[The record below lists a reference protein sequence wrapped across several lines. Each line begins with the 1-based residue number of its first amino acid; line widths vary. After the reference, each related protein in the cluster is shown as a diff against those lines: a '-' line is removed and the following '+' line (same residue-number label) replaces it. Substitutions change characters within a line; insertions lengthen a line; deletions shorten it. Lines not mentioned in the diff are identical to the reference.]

1 MGDKSQEVKDT
12 VASENRESG
21 KSGDQKFDFIT
32 ETIKKKPINK
42 KRVFGKI
49 IFTFFL
55 AVMFGVVACITFILA
70 LPHIKDKLG
79 FEDTKMV
86 TLAEEENGEDVAE
99 VRLNDVEDEADE
111 NVKTEEVEADVA
123 TEQKPAE
130 VVTQVVQKVE
140 KVEKNLDVSDYK
152 HLYTQMSGVAYEV
165 KKSLVT
171 VTGVFSDTD
180 WFMNPYEENKAT
192 SGVIVADNGKEML
205 IVAQTKTIKFAHS
218 IKVTFCDGSVHEA
231 VMKKSDV
238 NTGLSVIGVEI
249 EDLSDETREKITMA
263 KLGSSRIA
271 TLVGSPVMALGNPIG
286 VSGSQASGTITS
298 SSFVKTMTDTSVTFL
313 TTDMY
318 GAASASGVLVN
329 LDGDV
334 IGIIYQDDT
343 VGDIPD
349 VIKAYG
355 ISDLKG
361 KIEKLSNGQDLAVLG
376 IYGTDVTDA
385 AAEELGIPYGAYVKE
400 VVIDSPAMEAGI
412 QSGDVI
418 VKLGTTEI
426 DSFESFKD
434 AMLKCQPGDLMMVTV
449 MRQGRLDYGEVS
461 YEIELGTLK

>member
-1 MGDKSQEVKDT
+1 MGDNNQDLKES
-12 VASENRESG
+12 VASENRESV

-49 IFTFFL
+49 IFTFCL
-55 AVMFGVVACITFILA
+55 AVMFGVVACLTFVVA
-70 LPHIKDKLG
+70 LPHIKEKL
-79 FEDTKMV
+79 FPEETKMV
-86 TLAEEENGEDVAE
+86 TLSNEEETEPAGVTAPDKELPEEEPKEDT
-99 VRLNDVEDEADE
+99 
-111 NVKTEEVEADVA
+111 TEKSEPVQE
-123 TEQKPAE
+123 KPTE

-140 KVEKNLDVSDYK
+140 KVEKKLDVSDYK
-152 HLYTQMSGVAYEV
+152 HLYTQMSNVAYEV
-165 KKSLVT
+165 RKSLVT

-205 IVAQTKTIKFAHS
+205 IVAQTKTITYAHS
-218 IKVTFCDGSVHEA
+218 IRVTFCDGSVHEA
-231 VMKKSDV
+231 VIKKSDV
-238 NTGLSVIGVEI
+238 NTGLSVIGVDI
-249 EDLSDETREKITMA
+249 NDLSEETKKKITMA
-263 KLGSSRIA
+263 KLGSSMLS

-286 VSGSQASGTITS
+286 VSGSQTSGTITS
-298 SSFVKTMTDTSVTFL
+298 SSFVKTMTDTSVTYL

-318 GAASASGVLVN
+318 GSPSASGVLVN

-334 IGIIYQDDT
+334 IGIIYQDDS

-361 KIEKLSNGQDLAVLG
+361 KIEKLSNGQDLAILG
-376 IYGTDVTDA
+376 IYGTDVTAA
-385 AAEELGIPYGAYVKE
+385 AAEELGIPFGAYVKE

-418 VKLGTTEI
+418 IKLGTTEI
-426 DSFESFKD
+426 GSFEDFKD

-461 YEIELGTLK
+461 YEITLGTLK